1 MMPWISLR
9 PFIAIALAFAFL
21 IAEEITGRPIS
32 PQPQSTYIPPQPH
45 NPATAAAQSVHATGL
60 PQSTMVS
67 QNLGGGSGGAFR
79 KRLNTFL
86 DDEAAAE
93 ADAAEADATGLSKEE
108 MLKNAKERKK
118 VAKNNFNYKK
128 GM

>member
-1 MMPWISLR
+1 M
-9 PFIAIALAFAFL
+9 
-21 IAEEITGRPIS
+21 
-32 PQPQSTYIPPQPH
+32 PH
-45 NPATAAAQSVHATGL
+45 NPATGAVQSVHASAVPT
-60 PQSTMVS
+60 STLVS
-67 QNLGGGSGGAFR
+67 QNLGAGSGGAFR
-79 KRLNTFL
+79 KRLNNFL
-86 DDEAAAE
+86 DDDAAAE